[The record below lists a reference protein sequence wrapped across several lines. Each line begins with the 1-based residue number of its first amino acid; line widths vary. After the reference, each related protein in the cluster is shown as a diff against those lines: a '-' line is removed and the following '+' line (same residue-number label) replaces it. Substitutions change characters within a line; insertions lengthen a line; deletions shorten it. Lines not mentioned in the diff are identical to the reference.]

1 MSPRN
6 QAIWHRIR
14 SVFAKELRD
23 HSRDKR
29 SVFLSMV
36 FPLLAPV
43 MLGLLLANLGKG
55 IEKAPEAGEGGELPP
70 SIAYVQGSEFAP
82 ALMAYLKEQNVSIRP
97 APEGVSAQASAVRRG
112 RIPFVLIIPPENEG
126 KSRFPISIVLDRNNA
141 RSTVG
146 SRDLVTK
153 IDDFNKASFIS
164 VMQAQG
170 INPNELTPVTVREK
184 NVGRA
189 QNSAY
194 VFYNMI
200 PSLAMFMIFMGA
212 VYLAIDTTVEN
223 ASVVPWN
230 RC

>member
-1 MSPRN
+1 MCLQTPQPLWRQQNEPRN

-112 RIPFVLIIPPENEG
+112 RIPCSDNFRRRPKENRG
-126 KSRFPISIVLDRNNA
+126 FRFRSFWTGTMPAQQSAVGIS
-141 RSTVG
+141 
-146 SRDLVTK
+146 
-153 IDDFNKASFIS
+153 
-164 VMQAQG
+164 
-170 INPNELTPVTVREK
+170 
-184 NVGRA
+184 
-189 QNSAY
+189 
-194 VFYNMI
+194 
-200 PSLAMFMIFMGA
+200 
-212 VYLAIDTTVEN
+212 
-223 ASVVPWN
+223 
-230 RC
+230 